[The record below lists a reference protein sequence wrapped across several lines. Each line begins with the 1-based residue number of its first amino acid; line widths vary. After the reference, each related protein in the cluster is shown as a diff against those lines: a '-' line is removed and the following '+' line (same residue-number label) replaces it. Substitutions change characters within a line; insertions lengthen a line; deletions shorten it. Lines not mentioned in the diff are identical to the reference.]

1 MKVHFDGIKYRY
13 FNEIFIEIAFLLS
26 QRDKVLLYRVRKFEI
41 KEKLTFPKEWVDYN
55 LSGEIV
61 SIRTN
66 EDLDQMVKLANNVY
80 IKICFS
86 GSNCTK
92 DGIIESFHIIDE
104 HAKNFKVIEE
114 EFQNSEEYKIGE
126 SDGTI

>member
-1 MKVHFDGIKYRY
+1 M
-13 FNEIFIEIAFLLS
+13 
-26 QRDKVLLYRVRKFEI
+26 LYRVRKFEI
-41 KEKLTFPKEWVDYN
+41 KENLTFPKEWVDYN